1 MVRVV
6 FLLGVIAF
14 CFSAEA
20 QFTYTLDNSI
30 PVVDNNEVAL
40 QSPWAGGLN
49 AAQYNT
55 MDLNADGVDDLVLF
69 DRMANK
75 VITFL
80 AQNNTYV
87 AAPEYEA
94 FFPAEL
100 SNWLLLRDYNCD
112 GKKDLFTGDILGIK
126 VYINTTASTNQL
138 EWKQYLFSTGSG
150 TKSTVLLTTG
160 FSGKIN
166 LKLEFDDLPAIID
179 ADGDGDLDIFNARFA
194 GAGTIEYH
202 KNVSNE
208 RYARCDSLEYKR
220 VTQSW
225 GQVRECSCGVF
236 AFNGADCPATGGR
249 VKHAGG
255 KSLLVLDV
263 NGDGKLDVLFSEAE
277 CTQLYLLQNKGTIDS
292 PKINTSLIYPVSKPA
307 NFLNFPTA
315 FFEDLDFD
323 GKKDLV
329 VAPNIFN
336 KEFLTTNLKQSNWI
350 YKNNGTNTAPNF
362 TFVKNDFLQDAMIDV
377 GDNAVPAFVDFD
389 GDGDQDLLISQN
401 SSQTFS
407 SRVSIYEN
415 TGSSSLPAFKFGTDD
430 FFNFS
435 FSNFYNLKISIAD
448 IDHNN
453 TEDLVFTATDFNT
466 GFTEIYYIPNKSL
479 TRLDINGQ
487 SVQAVDFTMTGSEN
501 IALTDVDNDGWI
513 DLLVGRNDGSLEFW
527 RNNAINGTPS
537 FSLAQDNFLG
547 IASSVTRQNLA
558 VFAADLDNDDR
569 DDLVLGDQNGVLNI
583 ISDYKNN
590 NIEEQSE
597 VVFNPLLNSYAEQNL
612 GGRIW
617 PVVVNLYG
625 TDKPSIVVGNILG
638 GLKLLKHDN
647 SSSLSDKPQVDV
659 YPNPI
664 FKDEILKIQSN
675 LAAAVQIY
683 TITGKQVASTFEI
696 QPNSLQEY
704 TVSRLATGMYIV
716 KVTANGKSTSR
727 RFIVR

>member
-1 MVRVV
+1 
-6 FLLGVIAF
+6 
-14 CFSAEA
+14 
-20 QFTYTLDNSI
+20 
-30 PVVDNNEVAL
+30 
-40 QSPWAGGLN
+40 
-49 AAQYNT
+49 
-55 MDLNADGVDDLVLF
+55 
-69 DRMANK
+69 
-75 VITFL
+75 
-80 AQNNTYV
+80 
-87 AAPEYEA
+87 
-94 FFPAEL
+94 
-100 SNWLLLRDYNCD
+100 
-112 GKKDLFTGDILGIK
+112 
-126 VYINTTASTNQL
+126 
-138 EWKQYLFSTGSG
+138 
-150 TKSTVLLTTG
+150 
-160 FSGKIN
+160 
-166 LKLEFDDLPAIID
+166 
-179 ADGDGDLDIFNARFA
+179 
-194 GAGTIEYH
+194 
-202 KNVSNE
+202 
-208 RYARCDSLEYKR
+208 
-220 VTQSW
+220 
-225 GQVRECSCGVF
+225 
-236 AFNGADCPATGGR
+236 
-249 VKHAGG
+249 
-255 KSLLVLDV
+255 
-263 NGDGKLDVLFSEAE
+263 
-277 CTQLYLLQNKGTIDS
+277 
-292 PKINTSLIYPVSKPA
+292 
-307 NFLNFPTA
+307 
-315 FFEDLDFD
+315 
-323 GKKDLV
+323 
-329 VAPNIFN
+329 
-336 KEFLTTNLKQSNWI
+336 
-350 YKNNGTNTAPNF
+350 
-362 TFVKNDFLQDAMIDV
+362 
-377 GDNAVPAFVDFD
+377 
-389 GDGDQDLLISQN
+389 
-401 SSQTFS
+401 
-407 SRVSIYEN
+407 
-415 TGSSSLPAFKFGTDD
+415 
-430 FFNFS
+430 
-435 FSNFYNLKISIAD
+435 
-448 IDHNN
+448 
-453 TEDLVFTATDFNT
+453 
-466 GFTEIYYIPNKSL
+466 
-479 TRLDINGQ
+479 
-487 SVQAVDFTMTGSEN
+487 MTGSEN